1 MLNGF
6 VKYFQVGS
14 WQKAVGNFC
23 LLPIAYCLLPTCLFF
38 ANSCSFSIN
47 SFAQNT
53 TDILTSYED
62 TLKKIAPKILNSK
75 EDREKYHANEKFTE
89 ILERALDIENSFE
102 YPFDSLVTIARLPAP
117 DKSFR
122 IFNWNLPR
130 NDGTFEYFGFVQ
142 AYHKKSKTYKLY
154 RLTDRLPQI
163 TSPEDQILGH
173 DEWYG
178 AHYYKI
184 ILKKQKGKK
193 YYTLLGWDGNDRLTT
208 RKIIDILYFP
218 RGGRPKFGT
227 PIFNMGKVVKKRV
240 IFEFNS
246 QAIMSLRYDEDKKL
260 IIFDHLSPPDPSLEG
275 QYQYYGPDGS
285 YDALKF
291 KKGKWVLMEDFD
303 ARNEREPLKRKVKDH
318 EPGLSPAEN
327 VR

>member
-1 MLNGF
+1 MR
-6 VKYFQVGS
+6 KIQVI
-14 WQKAVGNFC
+14 WRVGKTMKRGMIFPF
-23 LLPIAYCLLPTCLFF
+23 LQPTCVLCYFL
-38 ANSCSFSIN
+38 ANLISFGITSN
-47 SFAQNT
+47 CFAQSTN
-53 TDILTSYED
+53 DILTAYED
-62 TLKKIAPKILNSK
+62 TLKKLAPKILNSK
-75 EDREKYHANEKFTE
+75 EDREKYHANEIFTE
-89 ILERALDIENSFE
+89 TLEKALNIENSFE
-102 YPFDSLVTIARLPAP
+102 YPFDSLITIARLPAP

-163 TSPEDQILGH
+163 TSPEDQILAH

-218 RGGRPKFGT
+218 RGSRPKFGT
-227 PIFNMGKVVKKRV
+227 PIFNMGKSVKKRV
-240 IFEFNS
+240 IFEYS
-246 QAIMSLRYDEDKKL
+246 AQVTMSLRYDEDKKL
-260 IIFDHLSPPDPSLEG
+260 IIFDHLSPSNPSLEG

-291 KKGKWVLMEDFD
+291 KKGKWILLEDFD
-303 ARNEREPLKRKVKDH
+303 ARNKGKSNKKTLQKYNQPK
-318 EPGLSPAEN
+318 
-327 VR
+327 